1 MSVVDLVLPVPLRPI
16 RLRLRGAERSR
27 DQLSGEHA
35 AVSAVSAGK
44 WSSMF
49 AAMNP
54 IAALR
59 LLSVAILLLL
69 RLIPYSLL
77 LRTAHGVPT
86 AALQARAP

>member
-1 MSVVDLVLPVPLRPI
+1 
-16 RLRLRGAERSR
+16 
-27 DQLSGEHA
+27 
-35 AVSAVSAGK
+35 
-44 WSSMF
+44 MF